1 MYKILVIWKDYFRN
15 YLWKSV
21 MLNIMLDL
29 EIQNYLHL
37 LLQKLM
43 RQNQT
48 NDGQHFQYVHP

>member
-1 MYKILVIWKDYFRN
+1 MRQYQ
-15 YLWKSV
+15 SV

-48 NDGQHFQYVHP
+48 NDGQHFQYVQP